1 MTLQKHM
8 DYSLMAIGENL
19 KRLRQDKGYTQYDL
33 SKKSGVRIASISQI
47 ERNEGDPKL
56 STLYKLIDGLECS
69 ADALLLDINHISL
82 NATMKT
88 MLERAEQLPEREK
101 TIIIDIIDTYCIT
114 NGFEQVVD
122 QGWRKFAIIT
132 QESKKDKVIDEISK

>member
-1 MTLQKHM
+1 M

-101 TIIIDIIDTYCIT
+101 TIIMDIIDTYCIT
-114 NGFEQVVD
+114 HGFEQVVD

-132 QESKKDKVIDEISK
+132 KESKKDKVIDEINK